1 MLLIRRVHA
10 YIGLF
15 IAPSVLFFAFSGGLQ
30 LFSLHEAHG
39 SYQPPAL
46 IEALGNLH
54 KDQVL
59 SRPEEHRG
67 PPREGPDGDGHS
79 ARDHRDHDHDQ
90 GPKLSTVALKW
101 FFEVIAVGLA
111 ASTLLGLWIGL
122 RMTRTLRLSWGFF
135 IAGIALPILI
145 LVI

>member
-10 YIGLF
+10 YLGLF

-59 SRPEEHRG
+59 SRPREHHG
-67 PPREGPDGDGHS
+67 PPREGPDRHNHVPP
-79 ARDHRDHDHDQ
+79 DHGDHDHDQ
-90 GPKLSTVALKW
+90 GPKPSTMALKW
-101 FFEVIAVGLA
+101 FFEAVAVGLA

-122 RMTRTLRLSWGFF
+122 RTTRTPLLSWGFL
-135 IAGIALPILI
+135 IAGIVLPILI
-145 LVI
+145 LMI